1 MKYLNTVK
9 KYSSKAAL
17 ATATFV
23 VSASAFANENPV
35 TTALNNAIAAGKA
48 NYEIVV
54 IGIITLTALGFGL
67 GRITSSMR

>member
-9 KYSSKAAL
+9 KYSKKAAL
-17 ATATFV
+17 GAGMLV
-23 VSASAFANENPV
+23 VSASAFANENPI
-35 TTALNNAIAAGKA
+35 TTALNQAIAAGKA

>member
-1 MKYLNTVK
+1 ML
-9 KYSSKAAL
+9 
-17 ATATFV
+17 V

-35 TTALNNAIAAGKA
+35 TAALNQAIAAGKA